1 MFILFLNIP
10 PACNLFWVSMFNLFL
25 KLLQFLMKFCSNCY
39 IWNTGSSEKYLA
51 STGCL
56 NPICLTSNQHFRTK
70 LYSKQKPY
78 IFGIQSRWDFFM
90 DNQFL
95 GCFLAQLLQPHT
107 HLKDAIFLMILWR
120 KNCLI
125 FQAKMTSVQ
134 LEWPI
139 PFHSIAIVKNTLILE
154 IWPPRPFWGCPRPH
168 FNMFLNDSG
177 YTFIQS

>member
-1 MFILFLNIP
+1 MFILFLNFP

-25 KLLQFLMKFCSNCY
+25 KLRQFLIKFCSNCY
-39 IWNTGSSEKYLA
+39 IWNTGSSKKYLA
-51 STGCL
+51 CTGCL

-78 IFGIQSRWDFFM
+78 IFGIQSRGDFFM

-139 PFHSIAIVKNTLILE
+139 PFHSIAIHT
-154 IWPPRPFWGCPRPH
+154 
-168 FNMFLNDSG
+168 
-177 YTFIQS
+177 T